1 MPSIYDAIKE
11 DHDRHR
17 EWLNTIAETSG
28 DSDTRREAWDAFYN
42 DIKSHSAAEE
52 ETFYSKLMEDTWGQD
67 AARHSVHEHAEMDE
81 ILEELREMDMS
92 SPGWLTRFKTLKHD
106 YEHHMEEEEDEVFTR
121 AKKVIG
127 AEHNDAFGKKFLDHK
142 ATEEKLV
149 EKKRE
154 DALHDD

>member
-1 MPSIYDAIKE
+1 MPSIYDAIRK

-17 EWLNTIAETSG
+17 ELLNIIAETEG
-28 DSDTRREAWDAFYN
+28 DSKERRESWDELYR

-52 ETFYSKLMEDTWGQD
+52 ETFYSKLMQQTWGQD

-92 SPGWLTRFKTLKHD
+92 ASGWLTRFKTLKHD
-106 YEHHMEEEEDEVFTR
+106 YEHHMEEEEEEVFER

-127 AEHNDAFGKKFLDHK
+127 AEENDAYGKKFQTRKD
-142 ATEEKLV
+142 EEMKLI

-154 DALHDD
+154 DALED

>member
-1 MPSIYDAIKE
+1 MPSIYDAIKK

-17 EWLNTIAETSG
+17 DLLATIAETEG
-28 DSDTRREAWDAFYN
+28 DSPERREAWNEFYR
-42 DIKSHSAAEE
+42 DVKSHSAAEE
-52 ETFYSKLMEDTWGQD
+52 ETFYSKLLNQTWGQD

-106 YEHHMEEEEDEVFTR
+106 YEHHMEEEENEVFTR
-121 AKKVIG
+121 ARKVIG
-127 AEHNDAFGKKFLDHK
+127 EEENDAFGERFLTRKDK
-142 ATEEKLV
+142 EMGLI

-154 DALHDD
+154 DALED